1 VGYWWGDEER
11 LDEDVAVFVD
21 VDDGSKDEVCVAAA
35 ASIETAI
42 VGSGAGAADD
52 GMVGCFP
59 AAAAAADQF
68 FFFLGGCL
76 SGCLPLSNTSGTE
89 PSKLNGGTVPQR
101 PTGPATKLWTPL
113 AAEELPN
120 KTLCCAVSEK
130 KTHTRTHR
138 TF

>member
-1 VGYWWGDEER
+1 MGYWWGDEER

-21 VDDGSKDEVCVAAA
+21 VDDGSREKNVELNVPSCLRMGRGWECGCGKCKFERESEGEGEDADRGSLSRLKLSKGVRFKIPKDEVCVAAA

-68 FFFLGGCL
+68 FFGGGVSLGVCL
-76 SGCLPLSNTSGTE
+76 
-89 PSKLNGGTVPQR
+89 
-101 PTGPATKLWTPL
+101 
-113 AAEELPN
+113 
-120 KTLCCAVSEK
+120 
-130 KTHTRTHR
+130 
-138 TF
+138 